1 MKELEKKAKA
11 QSTSN
16 ISDIKEQNTLKKDI
30 ASIKESLSG
39 LGTSVAQ
46 DGEMRARVSK
56 LKHSTAVLRDTVDEL
71 QGQLGARL
79 RFDYKDPEKG
89 FDRTRVKGMVGKL
102 ITVTKPTFATAL
114 EVAAG
119 GKLYQVVV
127 DNEETGKALLTK
139 GQLKKRV
146 TLLPLSKID
155 SRTMS
160 ADRVD
165 AAKKVAEKYGG
176 QAYLALEL
184 ISFDKAVT
192 KAMQHVFGSTIICS
206 SSDVAKAVAFDKS
219 VKAKTITPEGTCTI
233 PQVP

>member
-1 MKELEKKAKA
+1 MLLLVSQMRPIPIFLSLPEQVVRGKSEHGRPESLSSKAPLKAKNTPHPLKELEKKAKA

-102 ITVTKPTFATAL
+102 
-114 EVAAG
+114 
-119 GKLYQVVV
+119 
-127 DNEETGKALLTK
+127 N
-139 GQLKKRV
+139 
-146 TLLPLSKID
+146 
-155 SRTMS
+155 
-160 ADRVD
+160 
-165 AAKKVAEKYGG
+165 
-176 QAYLALEL
+176 
-184 ISFDKAVT
+184 
-192 KAMQHVFGSTIICS
+192 
-206 SSDVAKAVAFDKS
+206 SD
-219 VKAKTITPEGTCTI
+219 
-233 PQVP
+233 